1 LSCERSI
8 AYCPDVKRALRWC
21 AVALL
26 ALGGA
31 AAAAFLTVYALSAR
45 RLQRVHAIRVV
56 VPGTI
61 PTDAASYTRGKHIAT
76 AMGSCTLCHGQDL
89 GGQMLG
95 NEGPIGTLA
104 APNLTPGR
112 GGLGSTFTDAD
123 WVRSIRHGVHR
134 DGTTLVIMPCEAFV
148 YMNEPD
154 TAALIT
160 YLKGLPPV
168 DREMPR
174 SRLGPLGRT
183 LLVLGKFSVLIA
195 EKTPHIAYPAVVTPG
210 PTPDYGRYLA
220 NFTGCHG
227 CHGFGLSGGRVAGPP
242 DTPPA
247 ANLTPDPLTG
257 IAKWTQADF
266 VRAVRQG
273 VRPNGRTIDPFMPWP
288 YFAGLTDD
296 EVTALWLYVRSVPP
310 KPFGNK

>member
-1 LSCERSI
+1 MQRG
-8 AYCPDVKRALRWC
+8 LRWGGI
-21 AVALL
+21 ALL

-31 AAAAFLTVYALSAR
+31 AAAACLIVYALSAW
-45 RLQRVHAIRVV
+45 RLQRVHPVRVV
-56 VPGTI
+56 VPRTI
-61 PTDAASYTRGKHIAT
+61 STDAASYARGKHIAT

-89 GGQMLG
+89 GGQMFG
-95 NEGPIGTLA
+95 DEGPIGTLA
-104 APNLTPGR
+104 APNLTRGR
-112 GGLGSTFTDAD
+112 GGVGRTFTDAD
-123 WVRSIRHGVHR
+123 WVRGIRHGVHR
-134 DGTTLVIMPCEAFV
+134 DGTTLLIMPCEAFV

-154 TAALIT
+154 LAALIT
-160 YLKGLPPV
+160 YLRALPPV

-195 EKTPHIAYPAVVTPG
+195 EKTPAMAYPAVVTPG
-210 PTPDYGRYLA
+210 PTREYGRYLA

-227 CHGFGLSGGRVAGPP
+227 CHGFGLSGGSVAGPP

-247 ANLTPDPLTG
+247 SNLTPDPLTG
-257 IAKWTQADF
+257 IASWTHTDF

-273 VRPNGRTIDPFMPWP
+273 VRPDGRAIDPFMPWP

-296 EVTALWLYVRSVPP
+296 EVTALWLYVHSMPP